1 MENASDNETQIMS
14 SSGTKEKRVMY
25 SKSDSSF
32 VMIGNDTQIIQEL
45 LNNLCIRSKQI
56 WKNS

>member
-1 MENASDNETQIMS
+1 MHLIMKPKSMS

-45 LNNLCIRSKQI
+45 LNNLCIRSK
-56 WKNS
+56 